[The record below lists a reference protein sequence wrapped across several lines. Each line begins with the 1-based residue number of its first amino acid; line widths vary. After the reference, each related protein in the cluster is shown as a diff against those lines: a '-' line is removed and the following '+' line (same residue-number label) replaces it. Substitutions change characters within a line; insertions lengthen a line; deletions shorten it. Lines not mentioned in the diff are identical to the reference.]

1 MAANMEIVLAEW
13 RARTLAEFRSAAV
26 GAELQA
32 WLIRLGFS
40 SDVLQA
46 AHAFVGNELDHAD
59 MTWEVYSAVG
69 GGDENLLDGPEGS
82 LVLGQGFGGRTF
94 DRLVLA
100 CLDRFCIAET
110 LAAPLF
116 EAMLEEAT
124 ESAPKQVLQRI
135 VGDLETQTALGWA
148 VLDEAMDLDEKR
160 VDALARKALPAFFGR
175 RERTWGVVPKG
186 WIEGV
191 GPHEQAYGLIPR
203 ARYKREFYQAIA
215 EEVLPRLEKRNL
227 PARTAWGRRKK
238 K

>member
-1 MAANMEIVLAEW
+1 MEIVLAEW
-13 RARTLAEFRSAAV
+13 RARTLAEYRSAAV
-26 GAELQA
+26 GAELMT

-40 SDVLQA
+40 SDTLQA
-46 AHAFVGNELDHAD
+46 AHVFVGNELDHAD
-59 MTWEVYSAVG
+59 MSWEAYNAVG
-69 GGDENLLDGPEGS
+69 GSDEDILEVPEGS
-82 LVLGQGFGGRTF
+82 LVLAQGFGGPTF

-100 CLDRFCIAET
+100 CLDRFCVAET

-135 VGDLETQTALGWA
+135 VADLEAQTALGWM
-148 VLDEAMDLDEKR
+148 VLDEALEQDEAR
-160 VDALARKALPAFFGR
+160 VDKLAKKSLPAFFGR
-175 RERTWGVVPKG
+175 RERTWGVLPDD

-191 GPHEQAYGLIPR
+191 GPHEQAYGLVPR

-238 K
+238 